1 MFTEKMFTKNYYV
14 SGGLL
19 RWQRGKEPAYQG
31 KRYKQCK
38 FDLWVGRIPW
48 RKACQSTPSILAWK
62 IPWTEEPGKLQSTGS
77 HRVGHD

>member
-19 RWQRGKEPAYQG
+19 RWQRGKEPAYQC

-48 RKACQSTPSILAWK
+48 RRKW
-62 IPWTEEPGKLQSTGS
+62 
-77 HRVGHD
+77 